1 MWRLERRTKLSKPCL
16 LTWKAGLQAP
26 RLCLHCRPIILALT
40 LNLNFG
46 VLNPKHC
53 TLNTA
58 SKLKTFASKV
68 KSPRTTSA
76 TLTLGPDNQHRL
88 KTLAFSGQSLPEPR
102 LLLLTL
108 GPNSQHRLKTFASTV
123 KSPRTTSATVTASPD
138 SQHRLKTLASKVKSP
153 RTMSGTVTSRL
164 DSTPPRRLYSQTPKT
179 TYAVLISWP
188 KRPKPVSA
196 VAKTKIKIKISNRT
210 S

>member
-1 MWRLERRTKLSKPCL
+1 MWRLGRRTKLSKPCL

-53 TLNTA
+53 H
-58 SKLKTFASKV
+58 SQHRLKTQNLCLQGQVSQNHVCYFDFGSRQSTPPQNLGLFRS
-68 KSPRTTSA
+68 KSPRTTSV
-76 TLTLGPDNQHRL
+76 T
-88 KTLAFSGQSLPEPR
+88 
-102 LLLLTL
+102 LTL

-138 SQHRLKTLASKVKSP
+138 SQHRLTNLP
-153 RTMSGTVTSRL
+153 GPCL
-164 DSTPPRRLYSQTPKT
+164 
-179 TYAVLISWP
+179 VL
-188 KRPKPVSA
+188 
-196 VAKTKIKIKISNRT
+196 
-210 S
+210 